1 MTFRNAATARR
12 ACSWPWPRFS
22 RTNRNRRTGTSTK
35 PSRIS
40 AAAAPSSR
48 CARRSTP
55 PRTPEDSAMN
65 HMPILNRRAFV
76 IGTATAGAGLALG
89 LDIPFGGP
97 TVVRAA
103 DGSPEVN
110 AWVVIRPD
118 DTTVIRIARSEMG
131 QGTLTGLAQL
141 VAEELEC
148 DWSKVVT
155 EYPTPGQ
162 SVARK
167 RAWGDFSTGGSRG
180 IRTSQEYVRKG
191 GATAR
196 VMLVQAAANGWKVP
210 ASECTAANSVITHT
224 PSGRTTAYGKVV
236 EAAARLEPPAD
247 VKLKDPKDWK
257 LAGKGLKRLDTADKT
272 TGAMIYGIDVKLPG
286 MLNAALK
293 DCPVF
298 GGKLKSYDE
307 AKVMGMKGVKKVVRV
322 NDSTVAVVADTWWH
336 AKTALDALPIVWD
349 EGENGKVSTASIAS
363 WLAEGL
369 DSAQPA
375 FIGNQ
380 NGDAKAAVAGAA
392 KKVEAVYNYPYQ
404 NHAAMEPLNAT
415 ALYTADKCEV
425 WCGTQNG
432 EAAFA
437 ATLETSGLSADK
449 CEVHKQMLGGGFGRR
464 GQTDYVRQAVAI
476 AKQMPGTPIK
486 LLWSR
491 EEDMQHGTYHPVT
504 QCKLTGALDADNNLT
519 ALQIRISGQSILFKL
534 RPEGLVNGM
543 DPAAFQGLNASG
555 EAAIG
560 YSFPNLLVEHSMRNP
575 HVPPGFWRGVNVN
588 QNAIYMECFMDELA
602 KSVGQDP
609 VEFRRKLMSK
619 HPKHLAV
626 LNAVAEKIG
635 WGTPAPQGIYRGIA
649 QVMGYGSYVAGS
661 AEISVT
667 DGSKIKVH
675 RIVASTDPGYVVNP
689 AQVERQI
696 AGSFVYG
703 LSALFYGG
711 CTVKDGKIEQTNFD
725 TYNSMRIAEMPKVEC
740 VMVPSGGFWGGVGEP
755 TIGVAAPAV
764 LNAYFA
770 ATGKRIRSVP
780 LKDQNITFA

>member
-1 MTFRNAATARR
+1 
-12 ACSWPWPRFS
+12 
-22 RTNRNRRTGTSTK
+22 
-35 PSRIS
+35 
-40 AAAAPSSR
+40 
-48 CARRSTP
+48 
-55 PRTPEDSAMN
+55 MN
-65 HMPILNRRAFV
+65 QHVMPKLNRRAFV

-89 LDIPFGGP
+89 LDLPFGGP
-97 TVVRAA
+97 AVVRAA
-103 DGSPEVN
+103 DGAPEVN

-118 DTTVIRIARSEMG
+118 DTVVIRIARSEMG

-148 DWSKVVT
+148 DWSKVTT

-180 IRTSQEYVRKG
+180 IRTSQDYVRKG

-196 VMLVQAAANGWKVP
+196 VMLIQAAANEWKVP
-210 ASECTAANSVITHT
+210 ASECKVSNGVITHT
-224 PSGRTTAYGKVV
+224 PSGKTTTYGKVA
-236 EAAARLEPPAD
+236 EAAAKLEPPAD
-247 VKLKDPKDWK
+247 VKLKDPKDWTI
-257 LAGKGLKRLDTADKT
+257 AGKGLKRLDTSDKT
-272 TGAMIYGIDVKLPG
+272 TGKMVYGIDVKLPG
-286 MLNAALK
+286 MLNAAIK

-298 GGKLKSYDE
+298 GGKVKSFDE
-307 AKVMGMKGVKKVVRV
+307 AKVAGMRGVKKVVQV
-322 NDSTVAVVADTWWH
+322 GDSAVAVVADTWWH

-349 EGENGKVSTASIAS
+349 EGPNAKVSSETIAT

-369 DSAQPA
+369 DNAQPA
-375 FIGNQ
+375 YVGNQ
-380 NGDAKAAVAGAA
+380 NGDAKAAIASAA
-392 KKVEAVYNYPYQ
+392 KKVEAVYSYPYQ
-404 NHAAMEPLNAT
+404 NHATMEPMNAT
-415 ALYTADKCEV
+415 VLYTPDKCEV

-437 ATLETSGLSADK
+437 AALEASGLPAEKVD
-449 CEVHKQMLGGGFGRR
+449 VHKLMLGGGFGRR
-464 GQTDYVRQAVAI
+464 GMTDYVRQAVAI

-491 EEDMQHGTYHPVT
+491 EEDMQHGKYHPIT
-504 QCKLTGALDADNNLT
+504 QCKLTGAFDADNKLV
-519 ALQIRISGQSILFKL
+519 ALHYRLSGQSILFSV
-534 RPEGLVNGM
+534 RPEALQNGM
-543 DPAAFQGLNASG
+543 DPAAFQGVAQAG

-560 YSFPNLLVEHSMRNP
+560 YSVPNLLVEHSMRNP

-588 QNAIYMECFMDELA
+588 HNAIYMECFMDELA
-602 KSVGQDP
+602 LAVGQDP
-609 VEFRRKLMSK
+609 LEFRRKLMGK

-635 WGTPAPQGIYRGIA
+635 WGTPAPQGVYRGIA
-649 QVMGYGSYVAGS
+649 QVMGYGSYVAGA

-711 CTVKDGKIEQTNFD
+711 CTVKDGRIEQTNFD
-725 TYNSMRIAEMPKVEC
+725 TYNSMRINEMPKVES

-770 ATGKRIRSVP
+770 ATGKRIRSFP
-780 LKDQNITFA
+780 LRNQNISFA